1 MGFGRE
7 ARRVRDSSLPHGH
20 RLHALGSCIE
30 MSGPIGFN
38 ATWSYLEARIGESRR
53 SIEFLTPA
61 IDLLE
66 TQRRAGQDLEV
77 RYAALRRSQKRAGL
91 RSPRRDEVTPR
102 SPSRWHGDERTGA
115 IHELTV
121 WLDRRLA
128 GELVEHPQGAAAV
141 DAARLAAA
149 TTTPDLDPESLQHT
163 LDWARDEVYVIGWTP
178 DRTDYRLAWVTL
190 FLLGQVHL
198 VLHGQPAIGSSW
210 NFVPPPGAK
219 TARKSAVHPV
229 LRNPIGLWRSSPLE
243 GTAELIDAATDL
255 LVLGYDGP
263 ALRQLAGMS
272 ARDSQFEVEPVV
284 MATLLQL
291 GASDLVRGTSE
302 RAGLE
307 ARLERFLDGELDLR
321 ALSRWAHSVIGHE
334 GDDELQPFV
343 LLDDIYDD
351 WENAGLDLVYLEQV
365 TRRASNAFLAGQPVT
380 QLDYLEPPP
389 IQGTNRGSAP
399 SQRRWRDRLKARR
412 SPT

>member
-7 ARRVRDSSLPHGH
+7 ARRVRDSSLPHGY

-38 ATWSYLEARIGESRR
+38 ATWSYLEARIGETRR
-53 SIEFLTPA
+53 SIGFLTPA

-66 TQRRAGQDLEV
+66 AERRAGQDLEV
-77 RYAALRRSQKRAGL
+77 RYAAVRRSEKRAGL

-121 WLDRRLA
+121 WLNRRLA
-128 GELVEHPQGAAAV
+128 GELVEHSHGAAAV
-141 DAARLAAA
+141 DAARLAVAP
-149 TTTPDLDPESLQHT
+149 TTTDLDPESLQHT
-163 LDWARDEVYVIGWTP
+163 LDWARHEVYGIGWTS
-178 DRTDYRLAWVTL
+178 DRSDYRLAWVTL

-198 VLHGQPAIGSSW
+198 VLHGQPAIGSAW
-210 NFVPPPGAK
+210 NFVPPLDAK
-219 TARKSAVHPV
+219 TARESAVHRV
-229 LRNPIGLWRSSPLE
+229 LRNPIGVWRSSPLE

-255 LVLGYDGP
+255 LVLGYDTP

-291 GASDLVRGTSE
+291 GASDLLRGPPG

-307 ARLERFLDGELDLR
+307 ARLERFLEDLTLPTWDRSLDG
-321 ALSRWAHSVIGHE
+321 
-334 GDDELQPFV
+334 
-343 LLDDIYDD
+343 
-351 WENAGLDLVYLEQV
+351 
-365 TRRASNAFLAGQPVT
+365 PVM
-380 QLDYLEPPP
+380 PSSP
-389 IQGTNRGSAP
+389 GSP
-399 SQRRWRDRLKARR
+399 S
-412 SPT
+412 PN